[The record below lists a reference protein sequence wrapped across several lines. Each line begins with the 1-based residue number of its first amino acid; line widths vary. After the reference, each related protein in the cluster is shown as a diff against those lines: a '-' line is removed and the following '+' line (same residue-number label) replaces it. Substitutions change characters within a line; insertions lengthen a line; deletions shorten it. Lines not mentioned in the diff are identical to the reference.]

1 MGSKFIQNFQA
12 YGEVIWFG
20 GKVTA
25 LTFVSFVLMVSRI
38 ESILWLRNL
47 IVEKV
52 ISSIIAAW
60 SDVTSGLSG
69 SLPAVSTVSLN
80 ELQNLAGAVRG
91 LNIGYFW
98 MFVNCLT
105 SAAYVRIFYICAV
118 NDGRYTRRRCFP
130 CGNVSK
136 LLDSLTGTPCF
147 TITCS
152 AFQSSPFSLSLLKT
166 GGPKTWLEICKR
178 NPRQW

>member
-1 MGSKFIQNFQA
+1 MGLKFIHNFQA

-25 LTFVSFVLMVSRI
+25 LTFVSFVLMVSRTK
-38 ESILWLRNL
+38 SILWLRNL
-47 IVEKV
+47 IAEKV

-60 SDVTSGLSG
+60 SDVASGLSD

-91 LNIGYFW
+91 LNVGYFW

-105 SAAYVRIFYICAV
+105 SAAYVRIFCIYAGQRCQC
-118 NDGRYTRRRCFP
+118 TRHRCFP
-130 CGNVSK
+130 CGNGSS

-147 TITCS
+147 IITCS
-152 AFQSSPFSLSLLKT
+152 AFQFSPLSLSLSRI
-166 GGPKTWLEICKR
+166 GEPKT
-178 NPRQW
+178 